1 MRFFTRYSAP
11 HDRAS
16 TRTGDH
22 GELSSD
28 RTESSGRKP
37 IPSAPLLILFLVNVL
52 NFYDRQILG
61 AVLEPLHREFGLSD
75 TRLAVLATAFTLI
88 YAVAGLPLG
97 RLADRWSRRRLLA
110 IGVSV
115 WAVLTALGGLA
126 SSYGMLLATRL
137 GVGIG
142 EATCAPAATS
152 WIGDLVPAG
161 RRARSMA
168 LFMMAVPVGGFLSFA
183 VGGPVAQA
191 WGWRVAL
198 VLAAVPAVALVPA
211 LAMLREPPRW
221 GRFQPAPARLRAD
234 VLPPPDA
241 RSAEPDRDPQSGTGA
256 AACQP
261 AEPSRAS
268 SEPSRDRE
276 GAVARI
282 DATQDTAPP
291 SPWLLARIPAF
302 WWIAASGAIVN
313 FMLYS
318 FSLFL
323 PAFLTRYHGL
333 SVARS
338 GVWSGI
344 GSGAAGV
351 VGALAAGYLGDRV
364 TRDLGRR
371 RLWLAAAA
379 AALAVVPAFA
389 AIALP
394 AGSVLSA
401 VLLLMLAYG
410 LWQTYYG
417 LVYAAIQDIVPAQL
431 RGTAMAT
438 YSLAMY
444 LCGASFGPLV
454 TGRLSDHLARAA
466 ANSGIAPEPARA
478 IGLHDAMHLIPAC
491 SVALAGVLWAAGR
504 AWKRE

>member
-1 MRFFTRYSAP
+1 MNA
-11 HDRAS
+11 
-16 TRTGDH
+16 
-22 GELSSD
+22 
-28 RTESSGRKP
+28 GRGAGA
-37 IPSAPLLILFLVNVL
+37 SAPLLVLFFVNVL
-52 NFYDRQILG
+52 NFYDRQVLG

-75 TRLAVLATAFTLI
+75 TQLATLATAFTLL

-97 RLADRWSRRRLLA
+97 RLADQWSRKRLLA
-110 IGVSV
+110 AGVSV
-115 WAVLTALGGLA
+115 WAALTALGGLA

-161 RRARSMA
+161 RRARAMA
-168 LFMMAVPVGGFLSFA
+168 IFMLAVPIGGFLSFA
-183 VGGPVAQA
+183 VGGPVAQK
-191 WGWRVAL
+191 WGWRAAL

-211 LAMLREPPRW
+211 LAALREPGW
-221 GRFQPAPARLRAD
+221 GRFQPANARLRAN
-234 VLPPPDA
+234 VFPAPDA
-241 RSAEPDRDPQSGTGA
+241 
-256 AACQP
+256 P
-261 AEPSRAS
+261 A
-268 SEPSRDRE
+268 SEPSHDRE
-276 GAVARI
+276 GEVCRQSAI
-282 DATQDTAPP
+282 SDGGSP

-338 GVWSGI
+338 GVWSGV

-351 VGALAAGYLGDRV
+351 LGALAAGYLGDRV
-364 TRDLGRR
+364 TSDLGRR
-371 RLWLAAAA
+371 RLLLAAAA
-379 AALAVVPAFA
+379 AAFATVPAFA
-389 AIALP
+389 AIAQP

-438 YSLAMY
+438 YYLAMY

-454 TGRLSDHLARAA
+454 TGRLSDHFARAA
-466 ANSGIAPEPARA
+466 TNAGATLEAARA
-478 IGLHDAMHLIPAC
+478 TGLHQAMYLIPAC
-491 SVALAGVLWAAGR
+491 SVILAAVLWAAGR
-504 AWKRE
+504 SWKQA

>member
-1 MRFFTRYSAP
+1 VNP
-11 HDRAS
+11 
-16 TRTGDH
+16 
-22 GELSSD
+22 
-28 RTESSGRKP
+28 GRGAAR
-37 IPSAPLLILFLVNVL
+37 SAPLLILFLVNVL
-52 NFYDRQILG
+52 NFYDRQVLG

-75 TRLAVLATAFTLI
+75 TQLAVLATAFTLL

-97 RLADRWSRRRLLA
+97 RLADQWSRKRLLT

-115 WAVLTALGGLA
+115 WAALTALGGLA

-161 RRARSMA
+161 RRARAMA
-168 LFMMAVPVGGFLSFA
+168 IFMMAVPVGGFLSFA

-191 WGWRVAL
+191 WGWRMAL

-211 LAMLREPPRW
+211 LAMLREP
-221 GRFQPAPARLRAD
+221 ARNQLAGESAC
-234 VLPPPDA
+234 PT
-241 RSAEPDRDPQSGTGA
+241 RSQSGAGA
-256 AACQP
+256 FACH
-261 AEPSRAS
+261 PSK
-268 SEPSRDRE
+268 PSHNGE
-276 GAVARI
+276 GAVLSEP
-282 DATQDTAPP
+282 ATPPASSP

-318 FSLFL
+318 FSFFL

-338 GVWSGI
+338 GVWSGV
-344 GSGAAGV
+344 GSGAAGIL
-351 VGALAAGYLGDRV
+351 GALAAGYLGDQAA
-364 TRDLGRR
+364 RDLGRR
-371 RLWLAAAA
+371 RLLLAAAA
-379 AALAVVPAFA
+379 AALAAVPVFA
-389 AIALP
+389 AIRLP
-394 AGSVLSA
+394 AGSVFAA

-438 YSLAMY
+438 YYLAMY

-454 TGRLSDHLARAA
+454 TGRLSDHFARVA
-466 ANSGIAPEPARA
+466 ANSGAAPDAARA
-478 IGLHDAMHLIPAC
+478 VGLHDAMYLIPTC
-491 SVALAGVLWAAGR
+491 SAALAGVLWMAGR
-504 AWKRE
+504 KSRVDRHEVC

>member
-1 MRFFTRYSAP
+1 VNP
-11 HDRAS
+11 
-16 TRTGDH
+16 
-22 GELSSD
+22 
-28 RTESSGRKP
+28 GRGAGA
-37 IPSAPLLILFLVNVL
+37 SAPLLVLFLVNVL
-52 NFYDRQILG
+52 NFYDRQVLG

-75 TRLAVLATAFTLI
+75 TQLAVLATAFTLL

-97 RLADRWSRRRLLA
+97 RLADQWSRKRLLA

-115 WAVLTALGGLA
+115 WAALTALGGLA

-161 RRARSMA
+161 RRARAMA
-168 LFMMAVPVGGFLSFA
+168 IFMMAVPVGGFLSFA

-191 WGWRVAL
+191 WGWRMAL
-198 VLAAVPAVALVPA
+198 VVAAVPAVALVPA
-211 LAMLREPPRW
+211 LAALREPPRSEN
-221 GRFQPAPARLRAD
+221 LE
-234 VLPPPDA
+234 
-241 RSAEPDRDPQSGTGA
+241 RSQLAGGSACPTRQSGAGA

-261 AEPSRAS
+261 SDPSHDRS
-268 SEPSRDRE
+268 GQSRDRE
-276 GAVARI
+276 GAVLPEP
-282 DATQDTAPP
+282 ATPSASSL

-338 GVWSGI
+338 GICSGV
-344 GSGAAGV
+344 GSGAAGIL
-351 VGALAAGYLGDRV
+351 GALAAGYLGDRV
-364 TRDLGRR
+364 SRDLGRR
-371 RLWLAAAA
+371 RLLLAAAA
-379 AALAVVPAFA
+379 AAIAAAPAFA
-389 AIALP
+389 AISLP
-394 AGSVLSA
+394 AGSVLAA

-438 YSLAMY
+438 YYLAMY

-454 TGRLSDHLARAA
+454 TGRLSDHFARAA
-466 ANSGIAPEPARA
+466 ANSGALPDAARA
-478 IGLHDAMHLIPAC
+478 IGLHDAMYLIPVC
-491 SVALAGVLWAAGR
+491 SVALAAVLWMAGR
-504 AWKRE
+504 SWEVRRDPL

>member
-1 MRFFTRYSAP
+1 MNP
-11 HDRAS
+11 
-16 TRTGDH
+16 
-22 GELSSD
+22 
-28 RTESSGRKP
+28 GRGAAAT
-37 IPSAPLLILFLVNVL
+37 APLLVLFLVNVL
-52 NFYDRQILG
+52 NFYDRQVLG
-61 AVLEPLHREFGLSD
+61 AVIEPLHREFGLSD
-75 TRLAVLATAFTLI
+75 TRLATLATAFTLL

-97 RLADRWSRRRLLA
+97 RLADIWSRKRLLA

-115 WAVLTALGGLA
+115 WAALTALGGLA

-161 RRARSMA
+161 RRARAMA
-168 LFMMAVPVGGFLSFA
+168 IFMMAVPIGGFLSFA

-198 VLAAVPAVALVPA
+198 VLAAMPAVALVPA
-211 LAMLREPPRW
+211 LLSLREPRW
-221 GRFQPAPARLRAD
+221 GRFQPASARLRAN
-234 VLPPPDA
+234 VFPASDA
-241 RSAEPDRDPQSGTGA
+241 H
-256 AACQP
+256 
-261 AEPSRAS
+261 AS
-268 SEPSRDRE
+268 NPSRDRSCSRHGSFEPSPGRE
-276 GAVARI
+276 GVVSRDA
-282 DATQDTAPP
+282 ATQPAGSP

-333 SVARS
+333 SVARA
-338 GVWSGI
+338 GVWSGV

-351 VGALAAGYLGDRV
+351 LGALAAGYLGDRV

-371 RLWLAAAA
+371 RLLLAAAA
-379 AALAVVPAFA
+379 AALATLPAFA
-389 AIALP
+389 AIAQP
-394 AGSVLSA
+394 AGSVVAA

-438 YSLAMY
+438 YYLAMY

-454 TGRLSDHLARAA
+454 TGRLSDHFARAA
-466 ANSGIAPEPARA
+466 AIGGVAPEAARA
-478 IGLHDAMHLIPAC
+478 IGLHQAMYLIPAC
-491 SVALAGVLWAAGR
+491 SLVLAAVLWAAGR
-504 AWKRE
+504 SWKQE

>member
-1 MRFFTRYSAP
+1 VSR
-11 HDRAS
+11 
-16 TRTGDH
+16 
-22 GELSSD
+22 
-28 RTESSGRKP
+28 SSG
-37 IPSAPLLILFLVNVL
+37 AAATVPLLILFLVNVL
-52 NFYDRQILG
+52 NFYDRQVLG

-75 TRLAVLATAFTLI
+75 TRLAALATAFTLV

-97 RLADRWSRRRLLA
+97 RLADRWSRKRLLT

-115 WAVLTALGGLA
+115 WAALTGLGGFA
-126 SSYGMLLATRL
+126 SSYGVLLATRL

-152 WIGDLVPAG
+152 WIGELVPAG
-161 RRARSMA
+161 RRARAMA
-168 LFMMAVPVGGFLSFA
+168 FFMMAVPLGGFLSFA

-191 WGWRVAL
+191 WGWRMAL

-211 LAMLREPPRW
+211 LAMLME
-221 GRFQPAPARLRAD
+221 PARNQLAGE
-234 VLPPPDA
+234 
-241 RSAEPDRDPQSGTGA
+241 SACPTRKHSGTDA
-256 AACQP
+256 SVCQP
-261 AEPSRAS
+261 SEQIREGERAVS
-268 SEPSRDRE
+268 RE
-276 GAVARI
+276 GARLHA
-282 DATQDTAPP
+282 ASL
-291 SPWLLARIPAF
+291 SPLLLARIPAF

-338 GVWSGI
+338 GVWSGV
-344 GSGAAGV
+344 GSGTAGV
-351 VGALAAGYLGDRV
+351 LGALAAGYLGDRV
-364 TRDLGRR
+364 ACDLGRR
-371 RLWLAAAA
+371 RLLLAAGA
-379 AALAVVPAFA
+379 AALASAPAFA
-389 AIALP
+389 AISLP
-394 AGSVLSA
+394 AGNVLAA

-438 YSLAMY
+438 YYLAMY

-454 TGRLSDHLARAA
+454 TGRLSDHFARAA
-466 ANSGIAPEPARA
+466 ADSGIAPAAARA
-478 IGLHDAMHLIPAC
+478 IGLHEAMYLIPAC
-491 SVALAGVLWAAGR
+491 STALAAVLWAAGR
-504 AWKRE
+504 SWKRE

>member
-1 MRFFTRYSAP
+1 MNPGSGAP
-11 HDRAS
+11 R
-16 TRTGDH
+16 
-22 GELSSD
+22 
-28 RTESSGRKP
+28 
-37 IPSAPLLILFLVNVL
+37 SAPLLILFLVNVL
-52 NFYDRQILG
+52 NFYDRQVLG

-75 TRLAVLATAFTLI
+75 TQLAVLATAFTLL

-97 RLADRWSRRRLLA
+97 RLADQWSRKRLLT

-115 WAVLTALGGLA
+115 WAALTAIGGLA
-126 SSYGMLLATRL
+126 SSYGILLATRL

-161 RRARSMA
+161 RRARAMA
-168 LFMMAVPVGGFLSFA
+168 MFMMAVPVGGFLSFA

-191 WGWRVAL
+191 WGWRMAL

-211 LAMLREPPRW
+211 LAMLREPRW
-221 GRFQPAPARLRAD
+221 GMLQLANARLRAGA
-234 VLPPPDA
+234 LP
-241 RSAEPDRDPQSGTGA
+241 SSGA
-256 AACQP
+256 P
-261 AEPSRAS
+261 ASEPSRNR
-268 SEPSRDRE
+268 PGRSRDRE
-276 GAVARI
+276 GAVLPEP
-282 DATQDTAPP
+282 ATPP
-291 SPWLLARIPAF
+291 VSSLSPWLLARIPAF

-318 FSLFL
+318 FSFFL

-333 SVARS
+333 TVARS
-338 GVWSGI
+338 GVWSGV

-351 VGALAAGYLGDRV
+351 LGALAAGYLGDRV
-364 TRDLGRR
+364 ARDLGRH
-371 RLWLAAAA
+371 RLLLAAAA
-379 AALAVVPAFA
+379 AALAAPPALA
-389 AIALP
+389 AISLP
-394 AGSVLSA
+394 AGSVLAA

-438 YSLAMY
+438 YYLAMY

-454 TGRLSDHLARAA
+454 TGRLSDHFARAA
-466 ANSGIAPEPARA
+466 ANSGVAFDAARA
-478 IGLHDAMHLIPAC
+478 IGLHDAMYLIPAC
-491 SVALAGVLWAAGR
+491 SAMLAAVLWMAAR
-504 AWKRE
+504 RHFRDAR